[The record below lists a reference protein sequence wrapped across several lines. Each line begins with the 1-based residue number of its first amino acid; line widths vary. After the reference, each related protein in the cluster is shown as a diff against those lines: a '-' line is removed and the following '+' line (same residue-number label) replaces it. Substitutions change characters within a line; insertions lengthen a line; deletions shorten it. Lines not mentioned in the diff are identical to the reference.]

1 MAASNPAIP
10 LQPIPNNSHGQI
22 NGQNSAHGP
31 VPAPSTI
38 AVQATPTT
46 TAIANVAPNPTVSAP
61 PAGTL
66 PPTPTSPVTPSTSSN
81 LPPSTSSR
89 PKRILSWETCNN
101 YAVMIGVLI
110 AAFGVYFIIEGY
122 KFEIWTGRND
132 ALQNCLAMQVS
143 VNIPIQPLP
152 HN

>member
-1 MAASNPAIP
+1 MAASSPAIP
-10 LQPIPNNSHGQI
+10 LHHISNNSHGQI
-22 NGQNSAHGP
+22 NGQTSAHGF

-38 AVQATPTT
+38 AVQAMPTT
-46 TAIANVAPNPTVSAP
+46 TAIANMAPNSTVSAF

-66 PPTPTSPVTPSTSSN
+66 PPTPTSPVAPSTSTN
-81 LPPSTSSR
+81 LPLSTSNR

-101 YAVMIGVLI
+101 YAVMLGVLI
-110 AAFGVYFIIEGY
+110 AAFGVYFLIEGY

-143 VNIPIQPLP
+143 VNIFIRPFP